1 MGYSP
6 WGHKE
11 SDTAEQWS
19 TNTNTVLIQHRECSQ
34 YFIITTNNMEIF
46 KIVNHYV
53 VHLKLI

>member
-11 SDTAEQWS
+11 SDTTEQWS
-19 TNTNTVLIQHRECSQ
+19 TNTNTVLIQHGECSP